1 MLAEMYLRN
10 TLENQWGHKTLIK
23 FIKYF
28 GILVAGKEVIVIKN
42 VYTQR
47 ILRSFWKQSS
57 VCVSLSEVEVDYC
70 WINYYEGEWPPVA
83 RFTNPVWWKLSVGY
97 KYLSWRT
104 DIYTEFILRAW
115 LPWRFKGSIRI
126 ELESPVSRSL
136 GISYPWTGFQT
147 TLATDKRIYRPR
159 MRCFHDREW
168 MYICFPVLQKLFMSL
183 SSPHAYLFVF
193 TLCCQV

>member
-1 MLAEMYLRN
+1 MFSLQSSLEHQGMTAGQKEFNMKLLMLAEMYLRN

-104 DIYTEFILRAW
+104 DTYTRNSYYELDFPDDLKVQ
-115 LPWRFKGSIRI
+115 LGSNLNPQLV
-126 ELESPVSRSL
+126 EV
-136 GISYPWTGFQT
+136 W
-147 TLATDKRIYRPR
+147 
-159 MRCFHDREW
+159 
-168 MYICFPVLQKLFMSL
+168 V
-183 SSPHAYLFVF
+183 
-193 TLCCQV
+193 